1 MKDTLK
7 RLLKKSLIAL
17 SIILVILLISYAI
30 YTAQMQEVAL

>member
-7 RLLKKSLIAL
+7 RLLKKSLIVI
-17 SIILVILLISYAI
+17 SITVVVLLISYVI